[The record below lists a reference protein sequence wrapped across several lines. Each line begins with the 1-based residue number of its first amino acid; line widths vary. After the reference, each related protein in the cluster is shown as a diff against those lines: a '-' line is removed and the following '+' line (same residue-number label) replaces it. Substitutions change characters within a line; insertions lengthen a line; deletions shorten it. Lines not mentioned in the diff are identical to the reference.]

1 MYMLRISSEKT
12 LCTQECLHI
21 TRKINDF
28 ENLIFGPDFSC
39 KFEDMK
45 PWVLS
50 GDLYI
55 ALVPD
60 EKAEYGIASLVS
72 MLITTESCSN
82 ELKTGK
88 ILERELVP
96 WSTSPDKLCPS
107 MYFSSLILSSKVHY
121 LFLLRSLQ
129 RDLQQRSRSSG
140 TTISGAFSISTSPI
154 ASKHLERAGFSQFPD
169 HQYLDK
175 YPTFILS
182 KDSARTRFWKYVC
195 TELEI

>member
-1 MYMLRISSEKT
+1 MPRFSNKRT
-12 LCTQECLHI
+12 LGTQECLGVSRI
-21 TRKINDF
+21 INDF
-28 ENLIFGPDFSC
+28 ENLIFGSDFSC
-39 KFEDMK
+39 KFEDIE

-60 EKAEYGIASLVS
+60 EKAEYGIASIVS
-72 MLITTESCSN
+72 MLITSESCSN
-82 ELKTGK
+82 ELKSGQ
-88 ILERELVP
+88 IPERDLVP
-96 WSTSPDKLCPS
+96 WSTSPDKLGPS
-107 MYFSSLILSSKVHY
+107 IYFSSLILSSKVHY

-129 RDLQQRSRSSG
+129 RDLQTRSRSSG
-140 TTISGAFSISTSPI
+140 TAISGAFSISTSPV
-154 ASKHLERAGFSQFPD
+154 ASRHLERAGFSQFPD

-195 TELEI
+195 TKLKI